1 MTADEKN
8 AIIKL
13 RKAGRSLTEIADE
26 TGVSRNTVKSFCRRQ
41 GLTAST
47 DAPITDAPLEKACR
61 FCGKPMAVYPGR
73 KEKKFCSDACRNK
86 YWNTHLGETRRAAM
100 LEHTCPACGKTFYAY
115 GIRNR
120 KYCSHECYVAARF
133 GGAVCE

>member
-8 AIIKL
+8 RILIL

-26 TGVSRNTVKSFCRRQ
+26 TGISRNTVKSFCRRQ
-41 GLTAST
+41 GLRDTPDT
-47 DAPITDAPLEKACR
+47 PITDAAQEKTCR
-61 FCGKPMAVYPGR
+61 FCGKPMMVYPGR

-86 YWNTHLGETRRAAM
+86 YWNTHIGETRRAAM

-120 KYCSHECYVAARF
+120 KYCSHECYIVARF
-133 GGAVCE
+133 GGTVCE